1 MKSLKILGLLGAVI
15 ITAISF
21 LSWWRSKPD
30 APSDEAL
37 EQGFNKH
44 RPGLERLVA
53 MMGEDSRA
61 IAPTPP
67 PESELGFSGAS
78 ILRPQDVSA
87 ARWAEYEKLFNLA
100 DIKNG
105 AIVGPNEFAL
115 VVYNWGISSG
125 LSLAYLHCGQP
136 DYGSL
141 PTQPACVE
149 KKDSGAGMYGRSKSY
164 GYRYK
169 KIAGDWFIL
178 QQSELLPSIDSSPD

>member
-1 MKSLKILGLLGAVI
+1 MKSLKILGLLGVVI

-21 LSWWRSKPD
+21 LSWWRSKPH

-44 RPGLERLVA
+44 RPDLERLVA

-61 IAPTPP
+61 IASTSP

-78 ILRPQDVSA
+78 ILRPQNVSE
-87 ARWAEYEKLFNLA
+87 ARWAEYQKLFSLA
-100 DIKNG
+100 EIKNG
-105 AIVGPNEFAL
+105 AIVGSNEFAL
-115 VVYNWGISSG
+115 VVYSWGILPSS

-141 PTQPACVE
+141 PTEPACVE
-149 KKDSGAGMYGRSKSY
+149 KKDSGAGMYGHSKSY

-178 QQSELLPSIDSSPD
+178 QQSN